1 MELLEEPLLALGV
14 NLLAIAL
21 MAICLSQAL
30 RLRARVPGGLIKRKL
45 DYLFLLVLFF
55 AAGYLVPP
63 FLGMVPDGMRPL
75 LVSVFSVF
83 GAVYVFISV
92 KLLDD
97 VIRALAE

>member
-21 MAICLSQAL
+21 MAVCLFQAM

-45 DYLFLLVLFF
+45 EFLFLLVLFF
-55 AAGYLVPP
+55 TAGYLVPP
-63 FLGMVPDGMRPL
+63 FLGVLPEGVRPL
-75 LVSVFSVF
+75 LVSIFSVF

-92 KLLDD
+92 RLLDD
-97 VIRALAE
+97 VIKALAD